1 MTEIIAPLRFG
12 TVQPNLYRGSYPRKQ
27 NLRFLQ
33 RLRLKTIVSLTPKP
47 IEGPFAE
54 WAEENDITVIHIPA
68 APEGKAYKTLFEDP
82 ETQAKEKEKKKT
94 EKKEARKTK
103 KKTRTLPIN
112 YEVAIE
118 AIGYMINADCQPTY
132 IHCLNGSEVTSLVV
146 ACLRKLSFWSSVSIT
161 GEYVG
166 FAQLSATADR
176 FIEDF
181 KAEIEIPANPVPWMW
196 RGLSIGVVKR
206 HPTLKIVD
214 SEDKDE
220 GFPRDGFESEAA
232 AQQAIAAL
240 P

>member
-12 TVQPNLYRGSYPRKQ
+12 TVQPNLYRGSYPRAQ

-47 IEGPFAE
+47 IEGPFAD
-54 WAEENDITVIHIPA
+54 WARENDILVIHIPA
-68 APEGKAYKTLFEDP
+68 AAEGKAYTSIFEDSA
-82 ETQAKEKEKKKT
+82 TQEKEKAKKKS

-103 KKTRTLPIN
+103 KKIRTLPIN
-112 YEVAIE
+112 YNVAIE
-118 AIGYMINADCQPTY
+118 AIGYMMDADSQPLY
-132 IHCLNGSEVTSLVV
+132 IHCLNGSEVTSLVI

-166 FAQLSATADR
+166 FSQLSATADR

-181 KAEIEIPANPVPWMW
+181 RAEIEIPANPVPWMW
-196 RGLSIGVVKR
+196 RGLSLGVVKR

-214 SEDKDE
+214 CDDKED
-220 GFPRDGFESEAA
+220 GFNRGGFESKNAA
-232 AQQAIAAL
+232 REAIAHL